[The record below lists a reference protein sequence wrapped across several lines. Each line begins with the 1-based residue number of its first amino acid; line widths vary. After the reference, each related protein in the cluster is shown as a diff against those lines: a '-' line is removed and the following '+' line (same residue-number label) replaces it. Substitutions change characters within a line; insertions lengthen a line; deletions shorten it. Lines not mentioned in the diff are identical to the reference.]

1 MSDIETP
8 FLTFLEDYEPE
19 QGMDY
24 IHRLE
29 MLPSKNKSSLIID
42 FVDLYN
48 HDSEFANRILK
59 NPNTHFPAFNSV
71 LRSKLRTRNPIY
83 EEQLE
88 HIYTRVR
95 GLLYETPL
103 RQVGSKQI
111 GSLIQ
116 VSGIIVTCASVKP
129 KLVNAV
135 FRCPACGELTYIEQN
150 GASLESPQKC
160 VSCDNRKGFNA
171 DSIVKEESTWIDSQ
185 QLKIQ
190 ETQDDIPAGNLPRSI
205 SVELLDDLCGSARP
219 GDRVSVVG
227 TIKLLPKYGRSGAL
241 LVFDPF
247 LNANSVSVQS
257 DELAL
262 MELTKE
268 DIDQILLS
276 AKDPEIFDNL
286 VQSFAPSIYGNKEAK
301 SGIILSMVGG
311 VTKIIASNKKRGESH
326 TLLVGDP
333 GQAKT
338 QLIEFAFKSAPRAFF
353 TTGQG
358 SSNAGLT
365 CAVVKD
371 KSGEGGYILEAGAL
385 VLADKGLCV
394 IDEFEKMK
402 EEERGGMH
410 TAMSNGLVPVA
421 KGGIVATLNARTTI
435 IATANPIQGNWNI
448 YQSVAQN
455 IGNLTTPLLSRFDL
469 MFLFKD
475 KKDEVLDSMIA
486 NHIVS
491 VHVGNS
497 ETNNPPLDILHLKKY
512 ISYAKTFSPKF
523 TLGLQE
529 KLTNFY
535 VGIRKG
541 ASEQT
546 VTITARH
553 IEAIIRLSEAHA
565 KIHLRET
572 VIESDLDKA
581 IELMTHS
588 LHELGVDPE
597 TGEMD
602 VSRMYGTS
610 GSLQQELGIVIK
622 TISDMERLAGNAK
635 DIDLFETLKEGH
647 KFTQNQINRFLKT
660 LMSDG
665 TIFMPRPGYYRSVS

>member
-1 MSDIETP
+1 MSDIENP
-8 FLTFLEDYEPE
+8 FLTFLEDHKPE
-19 QGMDY
+19 QGLDY
-24 IHRLE
+24 LE
-29 MLPSKNKSSLIID
+29 QLGMLPGKNKASLLIL
-42 FVDLYN
+42 FADLYN
-48 HDSEFANRILK
+48 YDSEFANRILK
-59 NPNTHFPAFNSV
+59 NPNAHFPAFSSV
-71 LRSKLRTRNPIY
+71 LRAKLRVRDPIY
-83 EEQLE
+83 EEQLD
-88 HIYTRVR
+88 HLHTRIR

-129 KLVNAV
+129 KLVIAV
-135 FRCPACGELTYIEQN
+135 FRCPVCGVTSSIEQN
-150 GASLESPQKC
+150 GTSLETPQKC
-160 VSCDNRKGFNA
+160 VACDNRKGFNP

-185 QLKIQ
+185 RLKIQ
-190 ETQDDIPAGNLPRSI
+190 ETQDDIPAGTIPRSI
-205 SVELLDDLCGSARP
+205 SIELLDDLCGSARP

-227 TIKLLPKYGRSGAL
+227 TIQLLPKFGRSGAL

-247 LNANSVSVQS
+247 LNANSVTVQS

-262 MELTKE
+262 MELTQE

-276 AKDPEIFDNL
+276 AKDPEIFDKM

-301 SGIILSMVGG
+301 AGIILAMVGG
-311 VTKIIASNKKRGESH
+311 VPKIIASNKKRGESH
-326 TLLVGDP
+326 VLLVGDP

-371 KSGEGGYILEAGAL
+371 KSGDGGYILEAGAL

-402 EEERGGMH
+402 EEERGGLH

-435 IATANPIQGNWNI
+435 IATANPVQGNWNI

-469 MFLFKD
+469 MFLFQD
-475 KKDEVLDSMIA
+475 KKDEVLDGMIA

-491 VHVGNS
+491 VHVGNP
-497 ETNNPPLDILHLKKY
+497 ETNNVPLDLLHLKKY

-523 TLGLQE
+523 TLELQE
-529 KLTNFY
+529 KLTAFY

-541 ASEQT
+541 ASADS

-565 KIHLRET
+565 KIHLRDT
-572 VIESDLDKA
+572 VTEADLDKA
-581 IELMTHS
+581 IELMTYS
-588 LHELGVDPE
+588 LHALGVDPE
-597 TGEMD
+597 TGQMD
-602 VSRMYGTS
+602 INRMYGKS
-610 GSLQQELGIVIK
+610 GSLQQELGTVIK
-622 TISDMERLAGNAK
+622 IISELEHSNGNARK
-635 DIDLFETLKEGH
+635 DDIFEYLDDEH
-647 KFTQNQINRFLKT
+647 KMSQNQVTRFLKL
-660 LMSDG
+660 LMADG
-665 TIFMPRPGYYRSVS
+665 TIYMPRPGYYRRSG